1 MSDKVN
7 KFKVGDEV
15 EIVSLTNTRK
25 AYGISEEMLNVGDRS
40 FVVLCGGDVVLLKD
54 DIFSYHTKDFKLIK
68 SVDEKTD
75 TDNKEETKE
84 TWQMTKEEFKNF
96 AFLKVKQRIGGHQ

>member
-40 FVVLCGGDVVLLKD
+40 FVVLV
-54 DIFSYHTKDFKLIK
+54 S
-68 SVDEKTD
+68 
-75 TDNKEETKE
+75 
-84 TWQMTKEEFKNF
+84 
-96 AFLKVKQRIGGHQ
+96 